1 MTGTQRTYVVAGSSG
16 FIGTALV
23 ASLQADG
30 HRVVRL
36 VRRPTEHPDEVLW
49 NPSLGATGA
58 SRELR
63 EALEGVHAVVNLAGA
78 GIAEKRWD
86 EKWKRAIIDSR
97 VAATTCL
104 ATAIA
109 DTHDHPGV
117 LVSASASGY
126 YGDTGPD
133 AVEEDAAVGSTFL
146 ARVCQAWEQSA
157 APAREAGVRVVHPRT
172 GLVMAQGGGALDRL
186 LPVVKLGAGGRL
198 GSGKQWW
205 SPISLADEVG
215 ALRHLCDTPTVTGPV
230 NLVAP
235 EQGTN
240 AEITDALGRAVH
252 RPTVA
257 VVPGFA
263 LRIVLGEFADELLLD
278 QRMSAAKLLGSGYE
292 FRHPTVDAIVHEA
305 VNSDIPVTRSE

>member
-1 MTGTQRTYVVAGSSG
+1 MTSTPRTYVVAGSSG
-16 FIGTALV
+16 FIGSALV
-23 ASLQADG
+23 AALQADG

-36 VRRPTEHPDEVLW
+36 VRRPPEHEDELLW

-58 SRELR
+58 SRDLR
-63 EALEGVHAVVNLAGA
+63 DALEGVHAVVNLAGA

-86 EKWKRAIIDSR
+86 DAWKRAILDSR

-109 DTHDHPGV
+109 DTTTKPGV

-126 YGDTGPD
+126 YSDTGPD
-133 AVEEDAAVGSTFL
+133 AVEEDAPAGSTFL

-157 APAREAGVRVVHPRT
+157 APAVEAGVRVVHPRT
-172 GLVMAQGGGALDRL
+172 GLVMADGGGALDRL
-186 LPVVKLGAGGRL
+186 LPVVKLGVGGRL

-215 ALRHLCDTPTVTGPV
+215 ALRHLCDSPDLSGPV

-235 EQGTN
+235 EQATN
-240 AEITDALGRAVH
+240 AALTAALGHAVH

-263 LRIVLGEFADELLLD
+263 LRIALGEFADELLLD
-278 QRMSAAKLLGSGYE
+278 QRMSSRRLVESGYE
-292 FRHPTVDAIVHEA
+292 FAHPTIDAIVTEA
-305 VNSDIPVTRSE
+305 VTPDIPVTPSE

>member
-16 FIGTALV
+16 FIGTALA
-23 ASLQADG
+23 ASLRADG

-36 VRRPTEHPDEVLW
+36 VRRPAEHPDEVLW

-58 SRELR
+58 SRDLR
-63 EALEGVHAVVNLAGA
+63 DALEGVDAVINLAGA

-86 EKWKRAIIDSR
+86 DAWKRAILDSR

-109 DTHDHPGV
+109 DTTTKPGV
-117 LVSASASGY
+117 FVSASASGY
-126 YGDTGPD
+126 YGDTSPEPVD
-133 AVEEDAAVGSTFL
+133 EDAPSGATFL

-172 GLVMAQGGGALDRL
+172 GLVMAQGGGALDKL

-215 ALRHLCDTPTVTGPV
+215 ALRHLSDTPGLEGPV

-235 EQGTN
+235 EQATN
-240 AEITDALGRAVH
+240 ADLTAALGRAVH

-263 LRIVLGEFADELLLD
+263 LRIALGEFADELLLD
-278 QRMSAAKLLGSGYE
+278 QRMSAQRLVGSGYE
-292 FRHPTVDAIVHEA
+292 FVHPTIGAIVAEA
-305 VNSDIPVTRSE
+305 VSPDIPVTRSE